1 MYLHSARQVVPLS
14 VKEVWD
20 FFSHAKNLKELT
32 PPEMKM
38 QIINEQDQDQ
48 EMYAG
53 MVISYT
59 VSPLLGIRL
68 PCSSEIT
75 QVKLGEYFI
84 DSMIEGPF
92 KIWHHQHF
100 FKEVESGTEIID
112 MVHYQLPFGLL
123 GKLFQPIIVKQKV
136 KGIFEYRKTR
146 IKELFSSKY

>member
-1 MYLHSARQVVPLS
+1 MHTHFAKQFVP
-14 VKEVWD
+14 VTVREVWD
-20 FFSHAKNLKELT
+20 FFAQPISLKKLT

-38 QIINEQDQDQ
+38 QMINEQKQ

-53 MVISYT
+53 MVISYK
-59 VSPLLGIRL
+59 VSPLLGIRI

-84 DSMIEGPF
+84 DNMLEGPF

-100 FKEVESGTEIID
+100 FKAVEGGTEIID
-112 MVHYQLPFGLL
+112 IVNYQLPFGPL
-123 GKLFQPIIVKQKV
+123 GKLFHPLIVKQRV
-136 KGIFEYRKTR
+136 TGIFEYRKLS

>member
-1 MYLHSARQVVPLS
+1 MGI
-14 VKEVWD
+14 
-20 FFSHAKNLKELT
+20 FFSQAKNIKELT
-32 PPEMKM
+32 AQEVKM
-38 QIINEQDQDQ
+38 QMINKQDQ

-59 VSPLLGIRL
+59 ASPLLGIRL
-68 PCSSEIT
+68 PRGSEIT

-84 DSMIEGPF
+84 DSMIKGPF
-92 KIWHHQHF
+92 KIWNRQHF
-100 FKEVESGTEIID
+100 FKEGESGTEIID
-112 MVHYQLPFGLL
+112 IVHYQLPFRLW